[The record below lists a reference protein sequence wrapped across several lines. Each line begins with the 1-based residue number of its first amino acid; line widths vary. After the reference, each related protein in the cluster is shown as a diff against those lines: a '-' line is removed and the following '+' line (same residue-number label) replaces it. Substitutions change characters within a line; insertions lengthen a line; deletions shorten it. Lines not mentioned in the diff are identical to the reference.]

1 MITMLMKVEDAVRAI
16 SNVDDYAGSA
26 KALAATTLRFSLS
39 SWLWWLWWLWWFSF
53 SIVDGDDVVKMF
65 LKNDLE
71 EMFWEREPWEK
82 SLQIGR
88 RLLPRC
94 RFYQNCSFY
103 QDDHFFFQDDL
114 FLSGWSWWWCRW
126 WCCWW
131 WGPEKKK
138 GSQLLTIIANPS
150 PECFF

>member
-1 MITMLMKVEDAVRAI
+1 MMIMMI
-16 SNVDDYAGSA
+16 II
-26 KALAATTLRFSLS
+26 F
-39 SWLWWLWWLWWFSF
+39 
-53 SIVDGDDVVKMF
+53 IVDGDDVVKMF

-103 QDDHFFFQDDL
+103 QDDHGGDVDDDVVDD
-114 FLSGWSWWWCRW
+114 GVQRKREEVNC
-126 WCCWW
+126 
-131 WGPEKKK
+131 
-138 GSQLLTIIANPS
+138 
-150 PECFF
+150 